1 MKKAIGALV
10 FLGGAAIAVSG
21 GIPGLLIGTFICSFG
36 CGLWS
41 WGNEASDLDKDPD

>member
-10 FLGGAAIAVSG
+10 ALGGAAIAVSG
-21 GIPGLLIGTFICSFG
+21 GLLIGTFICCFG

-41 WGNEASDLDKDPD
+41 WGNEASDLDKDPE